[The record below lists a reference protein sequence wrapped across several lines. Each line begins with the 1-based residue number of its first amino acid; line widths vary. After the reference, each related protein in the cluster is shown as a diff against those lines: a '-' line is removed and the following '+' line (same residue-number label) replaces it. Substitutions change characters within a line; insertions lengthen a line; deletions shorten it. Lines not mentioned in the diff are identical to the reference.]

1 MNIEKLEAYLMT
13 VKVNDLTY
21 TGINNIGIRFNAPIQ
36 DIHKIISKIKGE
48 RAEEVPPFPR
58 KKKPKTPIK
67 KTYIEYDEAFIASSE
82 TNGLRFLNHLALIE
96 KRKNTDWGKWDK
108 IQLQAYTDNS
118 ANELTKSIIKFV
130 ELMGGQ
136 AERINSTGRVIDK
149 RTFVKDDFGTKII
162 GSMKWIKASTT
173 LGTSD
178 ISIIINGLSVKCEVK
193 FGKDVQSDRQKKYQD
208 QVIKAG
214 GIYIIAKTFQGFYNW
229 FNSKFGN
236 NGK

>member
-1 MNIEKLEAYLMT
+1 MSNGKLEAYLMT

-36 DIHKIISKIKGE
+36 DIHKIIAKIKGE
-48 RAEEVPPFPR
+48 VEEMPLIKR

-67 KTYIEYDEAFIASSE
+67 KTYIEYDKAFVASSE
-82 TNGLRFLNHLALIE
+82 TNGLRFLNHLALVE

-130 ELMGGQ
+130 ELIGGQ
-136 AERINSTGRVIDK
+136 AERINSTGKVIDK
-149 RTFVKDDFGTKII
+149 RTFVKDDFGNTKVI

-193 FGKDVQSDRQKKYQD
+193 FGKDVQSDRQKKYQE
-208 QVIKAG
+208 QIEQAG

-236 NGK
+236 DGN